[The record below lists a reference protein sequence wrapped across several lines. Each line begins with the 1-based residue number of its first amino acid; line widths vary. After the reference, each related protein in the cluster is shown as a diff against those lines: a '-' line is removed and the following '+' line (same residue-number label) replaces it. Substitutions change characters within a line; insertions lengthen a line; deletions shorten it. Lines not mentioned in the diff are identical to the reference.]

1 MANLYFQAQRG
12 SLVSPDSPSLV
23 EEEGD
28 VVIYPAFII
37 ATLSSIPC
45 QTLHKWANF

>member
-1 MANLYFQAQRG
+1 MASLYFQAQR
-12 SLVSPDSPSLV
+12 VSPKSLSLV

-37 ATLSSIPC
+37 VHLSSIPC
-45 QTLHKWANF
+45 QTPPKWADF